1 MSLFGLFGTKGSS
14 EKKEVK
20 RLPWQ
25 KLTSVDQLDSI
36 IEESKVTP
44 VAIFKYSTRCGIS
57 SIVMR
62 QFERAY
68 DLDMDQMKL
77 YYLDLLAFRNVS
89 DEVSNNFQVIHQS
102 PQLIVVKDGI
112 AVAHASH
119 HGIRASELHNFV

>member
-1 MSLFGLFGTKGSS
+1 MSLFGLFGTKESS
-14 EKKEVK
+14 KKKEVK
-20 RLPWQ
+20 QLPWK

-36 IEESKVTP
+36 VEESKVTP

-89 DEVSNNFQVIHQS
+89 DEVSINFQVMHQS
-102 PQLIVVKDGI
+102 PQLIVIKNGI
-112 AVAHASH
+112 TVAHASH
-119 HGIRASELHNFV
+119 HGIRASELRNFI

>member
-1 MSLFGLFGTKGSS
+1 MSLFGLFGTKESS
-14 EKKEVK
+14 EKKEIK
-20 RLPWQ
+20 RLPWL

-44 VAIFKYSTRCGIS
+44 VAIFKFSTRCGIS

-119 HGIRASELHNFV
+119 HGIRANELHNFV

>member
-44 VAIFKYSTRCGIS
+44 VAIFKFSTRCGIS

-119 HGIRASELHNFV
+119 HGIRANELHNFV

>member
-44 VAIFKYSTRCGIS
+44 VAIFKFSTRCGIS

-119 HGIRASELHNFV
+119 HRIRANELHNFV